1 MDHLSSTGSISKDQL
16 KKQDADAA
24 IVKEIEHLVSANLL
38 RYQSDGS
45 VVFHS
50 RLVQWAMEKNKLE
63 FYVQRM
69 RIISYYDY

>member
-38 RYQSDGS
+38 RYQSDGN

-63 FYVQRM
+63 FYVENEN
-69 RIISYYDY
+69 